1 MRSGTTSVNSFVPAF
16 GREGTVCVFRATE
29 FGVGASCF
37 MHNWVLGEEGF
48 VTLTFSVCLFVCFC
62 CAFMLMVTVWLIE
75 GKKANLIGHILL

>member
-37 MHNWVLGEEGF
+37 MRNRVLGEEGF
-48 VTLTFSVCLFVCFC
+48 VTLTFSVFFCLFLLCFHVNGDGL
-62 CAFMLMVTVWLIE
+62 ANRRKE
-75 GKKANLIGHILL
+75 G